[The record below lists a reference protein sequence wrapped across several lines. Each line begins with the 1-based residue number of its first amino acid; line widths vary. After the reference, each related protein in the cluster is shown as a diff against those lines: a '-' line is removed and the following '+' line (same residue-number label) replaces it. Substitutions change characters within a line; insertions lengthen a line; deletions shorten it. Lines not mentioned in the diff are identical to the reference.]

1 MVPKKWLIQ
10 GGTEIIVSINNK
22 SFCRTLPIAALC
34 GIGISAVVYIAI
46 NMAYFGVLTIEEFK
60 SSDTVAVVRYRQRMR
75 GVDSKQGI

>member
-1 MVPKKWLIQ
+1 M
-10 GGTEIIVSINNK
+10 SINK
-22 SFCRTLPIAALC
+22 RSFCRTLPIAALC
-34 GIGISAVVYIAI
+34 GIGISAIVYIAI